1 MGVAELRQKQ
11 LPELKQVL
19 TDLLRKQFKLRIV
32 KASGELKR
40 NHQIKQLRRNIAR
53 VMTLLTE
60 KEGKK

>member
-1 MGVAELRQKQ
+1 MVVAELRQKQ
-11 LPELKQVL
+11 MPELKLVL

-40 NHQIKQLRRNIAR
+40 NHQIKQLRRDIAR

>member
-11 LPELKQVL
+11 VPELQVVL
-19 TDLLRKQFKLRIV
+19 RDLLRKQFKLRIL

-40 NHQIKQLRRNIAR
+40 NHQIKQLRRDIAR

-60 KEGKK
+60 KEGT

>member
-1 MGVAELRQKQ
+1 MGIAEMRQKQ
-11 LPELKQVL
+11 LPELKLVL
-19 TDLLRKQFKLRIV
+19 VDLLRKQFKMRIV

>member
-11 LPELKQVL
+11 IPELKQML
-19 TDLLRKQFKLRIV
+19 QDLLRKQFKLRIL

-40 NHQIKQLRRNIAR
+40 NHQVKQMRRDIAR

-60 KEGKK
+60 KEGN